1 LRGLLRDDIVAALLI
16 PDDVLHRTVSAGPI
30 TAQHPLTFH
39 KAEASQVVCAIA
51 LASSLTSASALC

>member
-1 LRGLLRDDIVAALLI
+1 LSGLLRDDIVAALLI

-39 KAEASQVVCAIA
+39 KAESQVVCAIA